1 MKHFSKLAALLLGAA
16 MIFAFAGC
24 ANSSDNPPE
33 TYTITI
39 NESEN
44 GSVTASK
51 TTGITAGEK
60 ITLTVTPADPD
71 DADFAL
77 DTLFVKNGDIY
88 VSVSG
93 STSSK
98 NFTMPAA
105 NVTVSATF
113 TRITYI
119 GTKKPSRAKEVGDLV
134 FNDGSAMPYSDFLA
148 VDKTTKYGMMPI
160 ALIFYKGTD
169 LNSDD
174 SDGNADTTTCRTLG
188 VGVDTGFW
196 ESWCLKNAAAFNK
209 NITTIQ
215 CSRNESAGM
224 LTFTGDKNG
233 SDNLEQIAAFL
244 NAAEGVEDDTATAE
258 NYPSF
263 YYGKN
268 YGDNGRWETYLSPD
282 SEFTTGW
289 YLPSIAE
296 LYKIYENGVGT
307 NKVFDFEAL
316 GNDIYSFRYLLS
328 ANRKYISSSQN
339 NNYGYGANKDPT
351 CVCLDFHTGEVD
363 SQYKTNLSFA
373 LFIREFN

>member
-1 MKHFSKLAALLLGAA
+1 
-16 MIFAFAGC
+16 
-24 ANSSDNPPE
+24 
-33 TYTITI
+33 
-39 NESEN
+39 
-44 GSVTASK
+44 
-51 TTGITAGEK
+51 
-60 ITLTVTPADPD
+60 
-71 DADFAL
+71 
-77 DTLFVKNGDIY
+77 
-88 VSVSG
+88 
-93 STSSK
+93 
-98 NFTMPAA
+98 MPAA

-113 TRITYI
+113 KKITYI

-134 FNDGSAMPYSDFLA
+134 FNDGSAMSYSDFLA
-148 VDKTTKYGMMPI
+148 VDEKISKEIPI

-174 SDGNADTTTCRTLG
+174 SEGNADTTTCRTLG
-188 VGVDTGFW
+188 LGIDTKFW
-196 ESWCLKNAAAFNK
+196 DSWCLKNAAAFNK

-215 CSRNESAGM
+215 CSINESAGM

-244 NAAEGVEDDTATAE
+244 SAAEGVEDDTATAE

-268 YGDNGRWETYLSPD
+268 YGDHYRWETFLDPN

-316 GNDIYSFRYLLS
+316 GNDIYNFRNLLVG
-328 ANRKYISSSQN
+328 NTKYISSSQN
-339 NNYGYGANKDPT
+339 NYYEDYGPNKDPT
-351 CVCLDFHTGEVD
+351 CVNLDFSTGEVGAH
-363 SQYKTNLSFA
+363 YKSNIGQA